1 MREVVGEEKMVPKLA
16 GRTQCDLEKAG
27 QVGVGAPAAALGDV
41 GRNGGT
47 GPAYLALQAV
57 LFFPGKRRG
66 GFVGGQSKPVAPLP
80 DPELREIAHTQDY
93 RLLVPL
99 PVA

>member
-41 GRNGGT
+41 GRNGAQDRRIWLFKPYCSSQGSVVVASWAAKVSRWLPSQT
-47 GPAYLALQAV
+47 PSCVRSRILRIIGSSCLYL
-57 LFFPGKRRG
+57 
-66 GFVGGQSKPVAPLP
+66 
-80 DPELREIAHTQDY
+80 
-93 RLLVPL
+93 
-99 PVA
+99 